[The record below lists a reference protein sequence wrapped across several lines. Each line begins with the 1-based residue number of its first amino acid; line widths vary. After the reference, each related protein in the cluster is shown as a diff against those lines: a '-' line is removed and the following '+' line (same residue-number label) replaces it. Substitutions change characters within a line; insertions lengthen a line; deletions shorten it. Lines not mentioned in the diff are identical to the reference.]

1 MTKEFKT
8 KTLQLLYYESEKIFL
23 NNCFCIIKVFLYA
36 AFGKNNFFYIIIN
49 ICYIIYNNL
58 I

>member
-23 NNCFCIIKVFLYA
+23 NNCFCIIKVFLYIA
-36 AFGKNNFFYIIIN
+36 LGKKKFFL
-49 ICYIIYNNL
+49 YNNKYL
-58 I
+58 LHYI